1 MGRLDVRKALVAMEA
16 DESVRERLAAGDFAA
31 VDGLELSADE
41 QTLVQDAASD
51 MPEVSGFASVDYFI
65 KLDGVD
71 GESTDDK
78 HKGEIELFGGMGHS
92 AWKWQTAVKYS
103 FKF

>member
-1 MGRLDVRKALVAMEA
+1 MGRLDVRNALVAMEA
-16 DESVRERLAAGDFAA
+16 DESVRERLAAGDFTA

-51 MPEVSGFASVDYFI
+51 MPEVSGFAFDSFI
-65 KLDGVD
+65 KLDGID

-78 HKGEIELFGGMGHS
+78 HRGEIEVLGGMGHS
-92 AWKWQTAVKYS
+92 AWKWQTAVKYT